1 MSEEQLTRSA
11 NQSPVVASIPAA
23 TQLAQGNETEP
34 VLTWT
39 TKLLYCLGDVTNAI
53 KTVVFTLFTLYFYTT
68 VMGVSATLVGIV
80 AGIGLVWDGAIDPYI
95 GYWSDRVQTRW
106 GRRHPFML
114 IGAVTMGASL
124 WLFLAP
130 PLDMSTVELFVW
142 MAVTSLLVRT
152 STSIFLIP
160 YFALGAEL
168 SGDYHE
174 RTSISGI
181 RAGLAMV
188 GTLLTASLS
197 FALFFPDQGNGLDP
211 KMNYASYPA
220 MGMALGS
227 VMTIIALVTTFTTL
241 RFGIHLQNQ
250 ERNLHSEAP
259 ATYFAT
265 FRQLLKNRA
274 FLTFFIS
281 FSCYFWGI
289 VTALALSVHYLTYYA
304 EITSSTALS
313 AFQAAFYISG
323 SLSILVWIAVS
334 KRIDKKKIYVFAA
347 GVLILILLG
356 AYFLLG
362 EGSVFGV
369 GNVRAALIGHALAGP
384 FASIVWFLPW
394 SMMADIADDDELK
407 TGTRREGSIIGIFFL
422 GQQLASGLSIIV
434 VGALLE
440 WYAGLVPGQAVQTVE
455 TARRIGI
462 LFSIVPAIF
471 VGIAAIIGMRYQL
484 DKARVAQIQDALNQQ
499 RQVWAREA

>member
-1 MSEEQLTRSA
+1 MSEEQLSRPGTQTTVA
-11 NQSPVVASIPAA
+11 ASIPAKVR
-23 TQLAQGNETEP
+23 LAQESETEP
-34 VLTWT
+34 VLTWPR
-39 TKLLYCLGDVTNAI
+39 KLLYCIGDVSNAI

-68 VMGVSATLVGIV
+68 VMGVSATLVGVV

-130 PLDMSTVELFVW
+130 PLGMSILALFVW
-142 MAVTSLLVRT
+142 MTVTSLLVRT

-174 RTSISGI
+174 RTAISGI
-181 RAGLAMV
+181 RAGFAML
-188 GTLLTASLS
+188 GTLLTSSLS
-197 FALFFPDQGNGLDP
+197 FALFFPDQGNGIDP
-211 KMNYASYPA
+211 KLNYAGYPA

-227 VMTIIALVTTFTTL
+227 VMTGLALLTTFSTL

-250 ERNLHSEAP
+250 DRHLQSERP

-265 FRQLLKNRA
+265 FRQLLKNRS
-274 FLTFFIS
+274 FLTFFLS

-323 SLSILVWIAVS
+323 SLSILVWLALA
-334 KRIDKKKIYVFAA
+334 KRVDKKKLYIFAA
-347 GVLILILLG
+347 GTLILILLG

-362 EGSVFGV
+362 EGRVFGV

-394 SMMADIADDDELK
+394 SMMADIADEDELQ
-407 TGTRREGSIIGIFFL
+407 TGMRREGSIIGIFFL
-422 GQQLASGLSIIV
+422 GQQLASGLSIII

-440 WYAGLVPGQAVQTVE
+440 WYAGLVAGQAVQTAE
-455 TARRIGI
+455 TAHRIGV
-462 LFSIVPAIF
+462 LFGIVPAIF
-471 VGIAAIIGMRYQL
+471 IGLAALIGLRYRL
-484 DKARVAQIQDALNQQ
+484 DKTRVAQIQDALQQQ
-499 RQVWAREA
+499 RQVWASEA